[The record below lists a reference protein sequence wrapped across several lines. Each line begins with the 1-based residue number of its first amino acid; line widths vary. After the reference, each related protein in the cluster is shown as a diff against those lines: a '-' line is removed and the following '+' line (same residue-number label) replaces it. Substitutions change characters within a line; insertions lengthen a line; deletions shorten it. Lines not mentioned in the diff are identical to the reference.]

1 MSNDLPHGANDVAT
15 NNPDVWDAY
24 SDLGL
29 AVAESGPLDAS
40 ERRLVKLAL
49 SIGIGSEGATH
60 SHTRRA
66 LDEGFSAEA
75 LRQVALLAIP
85 TAGFPAAVAG
95 LTWIEDVLS
104 EDDEEADEEEDDEA
118 DDDV

>member
-15 NNPDVWDAY
+15 NHPDIWDAY
-24 SDLGL
+24 SELGQ
-29 AVAESGPLDAS
+29 AVAESGPLDDR

-49 SIGIGSEGATH
+49 AIGIGSEGATH

-66 LDEGFSAEA
+66 LDEGFSTES

-95 LTWIEDVLS
+95 LTWIEDILS
-104 EDDEEADEEEDDEA
+104 EDDDDDD